1 MRHGLIL
8 YNPAAGRIRV
18 DRFVGITIRSLAS
31 AGWRIEAAATL
42 SGTHTLHAARQAAQD
57 GYDAVFAIGGDGTVG
72 QVAGGLMDSE
82 TALAVL
88 PAGTANV
95 WALEQGLKP
104 FTWLRWWT
112 LRENAQLVAEMPAQ
126 RVDVGLC
133 NDHPFLL
140 WSGIGLDAQTIQR
153 LEPRTRLSKYLAVPH
168 YFATTLWEAT
178 FWHGMDLRVW
188 ADEKEVEGHFLL
200 AVATNVR
207 HYAGGMAVI
216 SPHASLDDGEMDLWL
231 MSGNSLADA
240 FRHFFD
246 LLAGRHLSSDQARCL
261 PFRSARVESSTP
273 FSVQLDGEPLLGSN
287 RAEIVVRPR
296 ALKVLM
302 PERALALLQSPALR
316 QPAEA

>member
-1 MRHGLIL
+1 
-8 YNPAAGRIRV
+8 
-18 DRFVGITIRSLAS
+18 
-31 AGWRIEAAATL
+31 
-42 SGTHTLHAARQAAQD
+42 
-57 GYDAVFAIGGDGTVG
+57 
-72 QVAGGLMDSE
+72 
-82 TALAVL
+82 
-88 PAGTANV
+88 
-95 WALEQGLKP
+95 
-104 FTWLRWWT
+104 
-112 LRENAQLVAEMPAQ
+112 
-126 RVDVGLC
+126 
-133 NDHPFLL
+133 
-140 WSGIGLDAQTIQR
+140 
-153 LEPRTRLSKYLAVPH
+153 
-168 YFATTLWEAT
+168 
-178 FWHGMDLRVW
+178 MDLRVW